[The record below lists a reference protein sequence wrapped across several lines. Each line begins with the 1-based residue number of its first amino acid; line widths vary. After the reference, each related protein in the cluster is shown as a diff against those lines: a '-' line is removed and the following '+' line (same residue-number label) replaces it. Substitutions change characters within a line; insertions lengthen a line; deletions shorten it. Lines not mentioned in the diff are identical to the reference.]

1 VITRGYGITGGGGL
15 GGTVFV
21 DGIDVELEGDIEAE
35 LEADLIAVVEDE
47 ISAEVDD

>member
-1 VITRGYGITGGGGL
+1 MASLAAAGL
-15 GGTVFV
+15 AARSF
-21 DGIDVELEGDIEAE
+21 EGDIEAE